1 MEKIRLATFDIDVD
15 SLIRDAQSVKQR
27 IDEIRAEMKEMA
39 KDGKTSSEAFINNA
53 VSLRELNKEYN
64 AQLKVLGEVSSANNK
79 IIPLEQELDSI
90 MRRETK
96 TINDL
101 RKQNTDLLKTRNNL
115 NIDNAEHQKLLIQI
129 NEQYDKNNALIKENV
144 SEREQEQM
152 SVGGYTAAIKEAF
165 QGTTLFNQ
173 ASGETNNVL
182 NQVQVVFQSFS
193 PVFNQFN
200 AELTNIYNGFKQA
213 TSASEDMTASQKLL
227 AAASGITTNSFKLLR
242 VALISTG
249 IGAIVVALGSLVA
262 YLTTAQEGIDRL
274 NRVLTPLRFAFSGI
288 VNVLADVGKAIVD
301 AFSSPRELISSFL
314 DVIRPAGDVIAGM
327 FTFDF
332 DRMNKGF
339 TDMGHNIVNM
349 AKGASDFAKALVDG
363 VREGAELGREYQR
376 LSEQIAREEANI
388 VLYRAEQNRIIKENN
403 MIAEDITKSSAERER
418 AAQVTLDASN
428 GILQAETQLLQLKV
442 AQQAIQRN
450 MSDTLADELTMNE
463 LVAELNDKATQQ
475 LELQTTQQN
484 KLNQIRAQAQA
495 EQAKGQD
502 EAIKKQNELLDLFVA
517 QQSTRARTMEQE
529 LELEREISE
538 RRKEILQ
545 SELDAKKIS
554 QEKYQS
560 EVIKIEN
567 DLLRRQAEIAVEN
580 MRREMAGVERRVE
593 IEREAGQMVTKAR
606 FDALVQQEDELR
618 EARAAYE
625 FVRLSEGLITEQEYQ
640 DRIADIRLNSER
652 QVQSFMQELKA
663 VEAEQ
668 RELDLETQLLAF
680 EEMGAN
686 IFELESMQIEQQR
699 ERDLE
704 AARLKYTDEAMLAQ
718 AILNIQAE
726 ADKAQVELEKQKN
739 IAKWQSNAQ
748 LAGALS
754 QLLGE
759 ETAAGKA
766 AAVAQATINTYLGA
780 TQALASLP
788 PPASFVA
795 MAATIASG
803 IASVAKIVGIGASTP
818 TISASAPTI
827 SASEIATPY
836 LEALPPFATGG
847 IVDRGV
853 PIRRS
858 NGDNVIITARKGEVI
873 LNEAQQRVIGAD
885 IFRMARVPGFANGG
899 MVGASAVQTVVR
911 NQTDKV
917 LVDAISK
924 AVRQGAESGTAV
936 GSQRG
941 ISDLSTERY
950 IQTLSEF

>member
-1 MEKIRLATFDIDVD
+1 MEKIKLASFDIDVD
-15 SLIRDAQSVKQR
+15 ALIREAQSVKQR
-27 IDEIRAEMKEMA
+27 IDEIRTEMKEMT

-64 AQLKVLGEVSSANNK
+64 AQIKVLGEVASANGK
-79 IIPLEQELDSI
+79 VIPLEQELDAI

-101 RKQNTDLLKTRNNL
+101 RKQNSDLLKTRNNL
-115 NIDNAEHQKLLIQI
+115 NLDNAEHQKLLVQI
-129 NEQYDKNNALIKENV
+129 NEQYDRNNQLIKANV

-152 SVGGYTAAIKEAF
+152 SVGGYTAAIREALNET
-165 QGTTLFNQ
+165 GLFTGATAQ
-173 ASGETNNVL
+173 M
-182 NQVQVVFQSFS
+182 NQVINISQTIFNTLSVNVVSS
-193 PVFNQFN
+193 
-200 AELTNIYNGFKQA
+200 AKAMA
-213 TSASEDMTASQKLL
+213 TATTMTGKL
-227 AAASGITTNSFKLLR
+227 SGALRLLR
-242 VALISTG
+242 AALISTG
-249 IGAIVVALGSLVA
+249 IGAFVVALGSLVA

-288 VNVLADVGKAIVD
+288 VNVLADVGEAIVN
-301 AFSSPRELISSFL
+301 AFSSPRDLINSFV
-314 DVIRPAGDVIAGM
+314 DAIRPAGDVIAGM

-332 DRMNKGF
+332 DRMNRGF
-339 TDMGHNIVNM
+339 TAIGQNVINM
-349 AKGASDFAKALVDG
+349 AKGAKDFAQALIDG
-363 VREGAELGREYQR
+363 AGEGAELGREYQR

-388 VLYRAEQNRIIKENN
+388 VLYRAEQSRIIKEQN

-418 AAQVTLDASN
+418 AAQATLDASN
-428 GILQAETQLLQLKV
+428 NILRAETQLLQLKV

-450 MSDTLADELTMNE
+450 MSDTLADEVKLNE
-463 LVAELNDKATQQ
+463 LVAELDDKATQQ

-484 KLNQIRAQAQA
+484 KLNQIRKQATA
-495 EQAKGQD
+495 EQSKAQD

-517 QQSTRARTMEQE
+517 QQSTRARTMQQD

-545 SELDAKKIS
+545 AELDAKKIS
-554 QEKYQS
+554 QEKYQA

-567 DLLRRQAEIAVEN
+567 DLLRRQSEIAVEN
-580 MRREMAGVERRVE
+580 MRREMASVERRVE
-593 IEREAGQMVTKAR
+593 IEREAERMVTKAR
-606 FDALVQQEDELR
+606 FDELVQQEKELS

-640 DRIADIRLNSER
+640 DRVTEIRLASER
-652 QVQSFMQELKA
+652 QVQGFMKELKA
-663 VEAEQ
+663 VENEQ
-668 RELDLETQLLAF
+668 RELDLQTQLLAY
-680 EEMGAN
+680 EAMGAS
-686 IFELESMQIEQQR
+686 IMEVEALQIEQQR

-704 AARLKYTDEAMLAQ
+704 AARQKYTDEAMLAQ
-718 AILNIQAE
+718 AILNIHAE

-739 IAKWQSNAQ
+739 VAKWQSNAQ

-766 AAVAQATINTYLGA
+766 AAIAQATINTYLGA

-803 IASVAKIVGIGASTP
+803 IASVAKIMGIGASTP
-818 TISASAPTI
+818 TISASSPNLTATD
-827 SASEIATPY
+827 IATPY

-858 NGDNVIITARKGEVI
+858 NGDNVIITAKKGEVI
-873 LNEAQQRVIGAD
+873 LNEKQQRIIGAD
-885 IFRMARVPGFANGG
+885 IFRMARVPGFAGGG

-911 NQTDKV
+911 NQADKA
-917 LVDAISK
+917 LVESIGK

-950 IQTLSEF
+950 IQYLSEF